1 MQVGGGKSSGSTTQ
15 IPTLSPEQN
24 AQIAAQTG
32 LFTGTIAPAFQSYAT
47 GAQNLYNQQNQGV
60 VNAAQ
65 GLAGI
70 ANQAT
75 NVLGTTGESALRTGV
90 TGLQNLFTPEYEA
103 QQLQAA
109 LQPAQAQYAQNVAG
123 QQAQFGGMGQ
133 LGSARSALAG
143 QQLAGS
149 NMAAQ
154 QQAAA
159 QVSGQIAQQRAGA
172 ASNLISAGQGGLGQ
186 AIGAQQQT
194 VNAGMVPFNVYTQ
207 LGQQLGLISP
217 SSYTP
222 DFRGTQGYTSNTT
235 GSQTG
240 AKLGITP
247 NFG

>member
-1 MQVGGGKSSGSTTQ
+1 MSVGAGKSSGSTTYV
-15 IPTLSPEQN
+15 PALSPEQN
-24 AQIAAQTG
+24 AQIAAQTQ
-32 LFTGTIAPAFQSYAT
+32 LFTNTIAPAFQSYAT

-65 GLAGI
+65 GLSGI

-90 TGLQNLFTPEYEA
+90 TGLQNLFTPQYEA

-109 LQPAQAQYAQNVAG
+109 LQPAQAQYAQNVAA

-143 QQLAGS
+143 QQLAGTTQ
-149 NMAAQ
+149 AAQ

-159 QVSGQIAQQRAGA
+159 QVEAQIAQQRAAA

-186 AIGAQQQT
+186 AVGAQQQT
-194 VNAGMVPFNVYTQ
+194 VNAGMIPFNVYTT

-235 GSQTG
+235 GSQLG
-240 AKLGITP
+240 AQIRP